1 MENNMVLP
9 ILLPAL
15 VAAALSLIGTPLIL
29 SIAHR
34 RGWFDVPDD
43 TRKIHTGA
51 IPRLGGIAMFW
62 AFILALLVSA
72 LMGAFQLE
80 ASLFVLLGGA
90 AAIHAMGLADDF
102 RNLRAYFKF
111 GVQLLVAIA
120 VAAAGYRFEYLP
132 GFGSGIE
139 LGVFSWIITV
149 VWIVGISNAINMID
163 GMDGLAGGISLIA
176 ALSFGG
182 LHLALGQTGGAILAF
197 ALTGAIVGFL
207 FFNFPPARIFM
218 GDSGSLFL
226 GYCLSV
232 LPLLGTAAYPRE
244 FSFLAAGTIVAI
256 PVLDVFAA
264 ILRRRRRGQGVMTPD
279 REHLHHKLMDLG
291 LDARQILALVY
302 AAAIGLGVVGMLAT
316 VLLPGASV
324 IALIAALA
332 IATAAFVWLHYAK
345 KRLLSDRKQG

>member
-1 MENNMVLP
+1 MVLP
-9 ILLPAL
+9 TLLPAL
-15 VAAALSLIGTPLIL
+15 VAAAFSLVGTPLIL
-29 SIAHR
+29 AISHR

-43 TRKIHTGA
+43 PRKIHTGS

-62 AFILALLVSA
+62 AFIVALLVSA
-72 LMGAFQLE
+72 LFGAFRLE
-80 ASLFVLLGGA
+80 ASLIVLLGGA
-90 AAIHAMGLADDF
+90 AAIHGMGLADDF

-111 GVQLLVAIA
+111 GVQLVVAIA
-120 VAAAGYRFEYLP
+120 VSAAGYRFEYLP
-132 GFGSGIE
+132 GFGSAVP
-139 LGVFSWIITV
+139 LGVFSWIVTV
-149 VWIVGISNAINMID
+149 VWIVGLSNAVNMID

-182 LHLALGQTGGAILAF
+182 LFLALGQAGGAIVSF
-197 ALTGAIVGFL
+197 ALSGAIVGFL

-226 GYCLSV
+226 GYCLAV
-232 LPLLGTAAYPRE
+232 LPLLGTGANPGE

-302 AAAIGLGVVGMLAT
+302 AAAIGLGVVGMLGT
-316 VLLPGASV
+316 VLLPGPSV
-324 IALIAALA
+324 IALIVALA
-332 IATAAFVWLHYAK
+332 IAVAAFVVLHYAK
-345 KRLLSDRKQG
+345 KRLLSDRNRG